1 MISVKNLNI
10 GWGIQTDKV
19 VADIVVT
26 KIVYYRKIVAEVS
39 NQQQSIVSLGNRSVA
54 GNSGFF

>member
-19 VADIVVT
+19 VADIVVR